1 MKLESSFRGDE
12 QNGRASAHRWHAPVT
27 AGLRLAVL
35 LSWDKP
41 SRPLKTVRAALYAL
55 LCAATAAAGTQESP
69 ALASAEVQHPQGYL
83 GQKVCGTCHR
93 EIYESFQKH
102 GMGRSLSRPTP
113 DNVIEDYQRK
123 NTFYQQKSGFYYEM
137 LQRDGRFFQ
146 RRYLKN
152 AKGQAVHVHEE
163 EVTYIAGSGN
173 HARTYFHHHPGGL
186 ITQLP
191 VTWYPQEQRWAMS
204 PGYDV
209 AAHLDF
215 SRLVPHKCIFCHTA
229 YPRLSQERPEDNTY
243 FPNPL
248 PTGIGCERC
257 HGPGKSHVEMAVSG
271 KSAKQIKRA
280 IYNSSLDSKQAQRD
294 VCYQCHLETRL
305 YHLKTSI
312 KTTIGI
318 VGISLLPGQGTFSHR
333 PGKPIPEYTAALSM
347 RALEA
352 RGEAIDV
359 VQHADLMEAS
369 KCFQASGGAMT
380 CTSCHDPH
388 RKVLPQDAARTYRRH
403 CRSCH
408 LTNTLSHQDSARL
421 NGDCAGCHMPGQEPE
436 NAQHTVF
443 TNHKIGIYP
452 TTHGKPDPGPESS
465 PAQAGRYQL
474 ETSLESGEVAEVRK
488 GFALGTVLLL
498 ASVDELAG
506 QPEQVRRGVD
516 LLQQYLEKAK
526 EQNDSDAFQA
536 AAYSLLGKGYQALG
550 NVDHAIQAY
559 ETSLQKRKGQ
569 LLSLSKLGVIYGDRG
584 DLGRSKTFFSAILDD
599 FPNYVPALH
608 RLGTLATLAGEDEE
622 AVAYFQKSLEL
633 FPGALFPNLQL
644 AQIYLRRQENDKAV
658 SFLRRSLSL
667 RPGFAPAYLD
677 LGHLYVLQNR
687 FAEARETLARHL
699 KLDPGSEPGYI
710 GLSLVALRQG
720 ELDRAIEVLKEA
732 VAKGVASSES
742 YVNLGNLHVQKGNL
756 ARAIHLLQQAL
767 KINPQNQSALLFQGV
782 AYFRQGEPEKARSLL
797 ERLLELDP
805 DSQPARQILNQIRQ
819 R

>member
-113 DNVIEDYQRK
+113 DNVIEDYQRN
-123 NTFYQQKSGFYYEM
+123 NTFFHRKTGFYYEM
-137 LQRDGRFFQ
+137 VQRDGRFFQ

-271 KSAKQIKRA
+271 KSAQEIKAA

-294 VCYQCHLETRL
+294 VCYQCHLEARL
-305 YHLKTSI
+305 YNLKTSI
-312 KTTIGI
+312 KTTIGV

-333 PGKPIPEYTAALSM
+333 PGEPIPEYAAALSVQ
-347 RALEA
+347 ALEA
-352 RGEAIDV
+352 RGEGIDV

-369 KCFQASGGAMT
+369 KCFQASAGAMT

-388 RKVLPQDAARTYRRH
+388 RKVLRQEAARHYRER
-403 CRSCH
+403 CLSCH
-408 LTNTLSHQDSARL
+408 LTKELSHQDSARL

-443 TNHKIGIYP
+443 TNHKIGIYS
-452 TTHGKPDPGPESS
+452 TTHSSAGPGPASRPPMRVAISS
-465 PAQAGRYQL
+465 R
-474 ETSLESGEVAEVRK
+474 
-488 GFALGTVLLL
+488 
-498 ASVDELAG
+498 
-506 QPEQVRRGVD
+506 
-516 LLQQYLEKAK
+516 
-526 EQNDSDAFQA
+526 
-536 AAYSLLGKGYQALG
+536 
-550 NVDHAIQAY
+550 
-559 ETSLQKRKGQ
+559 
-569 LLSLSKLGVIYGDRG
+569 
-584 DLGRSKTFFSAILDD
+584 
-599 FPNYVPALH
+599 
-608 RLGTLATLAGEDEE
+608 
-622 AVAYFQKSLEL
+622 
-633 FPGALFPNLQL
+633 
-644 AQIYLRRQENDKAV
+644 
-658 SFLRRSLSL
+658 
-667 RPGFAPAYLD
+667 
-677 LGHLYVLQNR
+677 
-687 FAEARETLARHL
+687 
-699 KLDPGSEPGYI
+699 
-710 GLSLVALRQG
+710 
-720 ELDRAIEVLKEA
+720 
-732 VAKGVASSES
+732 
-742 YVNLGNLHVQKGNL
+742 
-756 ARAIHLLQQAL
+756 
-767 KINPQNQSALLFQGV
+767 
-782 AYFRQGEPEKARSLL
+782 
-797 ERLLELDP
+797 
-805 DSQPARQILNQIRQ
+805 
-819 R
+819 

>member
-12 QNGRASAHRWHAPVT
+12 QNGRASAHRWHATVT

-35 LSWDKP
+35 LSWDRP
-41 SRPLKTVRAALYAL
+41 SRPLRTVRAALYPL
-55 LCAATAAAGTQESP
+55 LFAATITAGIQESP
-69 ALASAEVQHPQGYL
+69 APAGVRHPEGYL
-83 GQKVCGTCHR
+83 GQKVCGTCHS
-93 EIYESFQKH
+93 EVYQSFQKH
-102 GMGRSLSRPTP
+102 GMGRSLSRPAL
-113 DNVIEDYQRK
+113 DNVIEDYQRN
-123 NTFYQQKSGFYYEM
+123 NTFFHRKTGFYYEM
-137 LQRDGRFFQ
+137 VQQAGRFFQ
-146 RRYLKN
+146 RRYLKDE
-152 AKGQAVHVHEE
+152 KGEAIHVHEE
-163 EVTYIAGSGN
+163 EVTYIVGSGN

-257 HGPGKSHVEMAVSG
+257 HGPGKSHVEMANSG

-474 ETSLESGEVAEVRK
+474 ETALESGEVAELRK

-498 ASVDELAG
+498 ASVDELAR
-506 QPEQVRRGVD
+506 QPEQVRRGID

-526 EQNDSDAFQA
+526 EQSDSDPFQA

-550 NVDHAIQAY
+550 RVDHAIQAY
-559 ETSLQKRKGQ
+559 QRSLELRQGQ
-569 LLSLSKLGVIYGDRG
+569 LLPLSKLGVIYGDRG

-644 AQIYLRRQENDKAV
+644 AQIYLRHQENDKAV
-658 SFLRRSLSL
+658 SFLSRSLSL

-710 GLSLVALRQG
+710 GLSFVALRQG
-720 ELDRAIEVLKEA
+720 ELDRAIEVLEEA
-732 VAKGVASSES
+732 VAKGVAGQES

-756 ARAIHLLQQAL
+756 ARAIHLSQQAL
-767 KINPQNQSALLFQGV
+767 RINPQNQSALLLQGV

-797 ERLLELDP
+797 ERLLKLDP
-805 DSQPARQILNQIRQ
+805 DNRQARQILDQLRQ